1 VSPEEILKEYRKL
14 LADLNGKDIA
24 RKSDLYYR
32 SGWYYLN
39 IARKFEDGS
48 IYLNIARKFEDGS
61 IGILGIPSCY
71 RKRELLE
78 MIAKRSLFKL

>member
-1 VSPEEILKEYRKL
+1 MSPEEILKEYRKL

-48 IYLNIARKFEDGS
+48 I
-61 IGILGIPSCY
+61 GILGIPSCY